1 MRSLIILLSA
11 LALAVLC
18 AVAATPAVASSLAWR
33 ECVKSEGGMFEEEHC
48 SKGAAKGSY
57 EWTEET
63 KEITTSGKVKL
74 TDAKVE
80 GETSSELGCE
90 EEGSGTIRGKGE
102 GSETEVKYSK
112 CEVLKG
118 PCEKATAKVSALS
131 LPWSTQLEEGKEV
144 IRYGIKSPGYKIE
157 CDVEKKLKVE
167 VECHGVTSAVAT
179 NNEAGGTVAAEFE
192 TESKKQ
198 ECKPGNAESGEI
210 KGTVTI
216 KGKGG
221 AVGAGSSEP
230 EWSITGVA
238 APFLSKET
246 ISIKSVANT
255 AERFVNPQI
264 EVECKTNAFTGV
276 GRLFGGSRGILLEE
290 MKFENCT
297 VPVPVR
303 AGIEKCRVTT
313 GKFTTIDQLGGLYWT
328 ASTGTTANLGF
339 FPWLGATTPWTEIVV
354 TNEPGLVCGVS
365 GTYKVLGEYQ
375 GEIINSAA
383 AEVTKRYQMKCPT
396 PISNYWVAGISTR
409 RERMLTEPLKIGLTS
424 TTLEA
429 GKFCNEYEFT
439 LAGVHAGSTFRVIGG
454 R

>member
-11 LALAVLC
+11 LALAGLC

-33 ECVKSEGGMFEEEHC
+33 ECIKSEGGMFEEEHC
-48 SKGAAKGSY
+48 SKGSAKGSY

-63 KEITTSGKVKL
+63 KEMTTSGKVQL

-80 GETSSELGCE
+80 GETSSELECD

-144 IRYGIKSPGYKIE
+144 IRYAIKSPGYKIE
-157 CDVEKKLKVE
+157 CDVAKKLKVE
-167 VECHGVTSAVAT
+167 VECHGITSAVAA
-179 NNEAGGTVAAEFE
+179 NDEVGGTVAAEFE
-192 TESKKQ
+192 AESKKQ

-210 KGTVTI
+210 KGTVMI

-221 AVGAGSSEP
+221 AVGVGSSEP

-246 ISIKSVANT
+246 ISIKSVTNT
-255 AERFVNPQI
+255 NERFVNSQL
-264 EVECKTNAFTGV
+264 EVECKTNKSTLGQ
-276 GRLFGGSRGILLEE
+276 LFGGSRGMFLNE

-297 VPVPVR
+297 VPMPVR

-313 GKFTTIDQLGGLYWT
+313 GKFTTTDQLAGLFWN
-328 ASTGTTANLGF
+328 ASTGEVSNLGF
-339 FPWLGATTPWTEIVV
+339 FPLFGATTPWTEFAV

-375 GEIINSAA
+375 GEIINSTA
-383 AEVTKRYQMKCPT
+383 AEVTKRFQTKCPT
-396 PISNYWVAGISTR
+396 PISNFWLAGISTR
-409 RERMLTEPLKIGLTS
+409 RERMLPEPLKIGLS
-424 TTLEA
+424 GALEA
-429 GKFCNEYEFT
+429 GKFCNEYEFS
-439 LAGVHAGSTFRVIGG
+439 LAGVHTGSTFRVVGG